1 MTQKVFSRLKGL
13 NSDSTLVGLLT
24 SQIYGNDL
32 IIYID
37 DWEMY
42 TSLNQSTIVTTL
54 KGLGFE
60 AVN

>member
-42 TSLNQSTIVTTL
+42 TSLTRVLLSRR
-54 KGLGFE
+54 
-60 AVN
+60 